1 MYSDSFFNV
10 GFDEFLEMRLT
21 QESASTYVYIYDHK
35 AEGSLTEAVGG
46 GQKYFGVCHADELQ
60 FLFPMG
66 SALYPTTIPSER
78 DLLMREALIEMWTNF
93 ATYGWVFELH

>member
-1 MYSDSFFNV
+1 MYSDAFFSA
-10 GFDEFLEMRLT
+10 GFDEFLEIRLS

-46 GQKYFGVCHADELQ
+46 GQIYYGVCHADELQ

-78 DLLMREALIEMWTNF
+78 DLLLREALLEMWTNF
-93 ATYGWVFELH
+93 AAYG